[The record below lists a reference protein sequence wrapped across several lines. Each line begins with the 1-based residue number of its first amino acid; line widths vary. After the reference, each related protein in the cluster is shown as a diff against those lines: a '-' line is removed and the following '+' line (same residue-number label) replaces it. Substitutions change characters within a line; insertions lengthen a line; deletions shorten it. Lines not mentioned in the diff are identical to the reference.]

1 MKKHCSLFILT
12 GLIVAFAASSAWAV
26 GIGAYIDA
34 AGGEGYRKV
43 KSRSLED
50 SGGTATNYGF
60 RAGLVFDTCV
70 ACDSAVSYRMKLG
83 GGLFRND
90 LLTKSN
96 FNSLH
101 WSNTLA
107 FALVKNDYVKFWLGP
122 QIGFQYYR
130 GNGDR
135 LFIGTENPNAVL
147 FLGMSAPWY
156 YTGIFRERNRYSIFG
171 ADAGLAFGVN
181 INLGD
186 YVSLFFDA
194 GVTYGYRMGTQKREV
209 IAAIIP
215 YMPFNK
221 FNDRIT
227 EHGIEG
233 YASVGLMF
241 RFVDTYQ

>member
-1 MKKHCSLFILT
+1 MKKQCILFVLAA
-12 GLIVAFAASSAWAV
+12 LFVACAASSAWAV

-60 RAGLVFDTCV
+60 RAGLIFDTCV
-70 ACDSAVSYRMKLG
+70 ACDSAVSYRLKLG

-90 LLTKSN
+90 LLTKTN

-101 WSNTLA
+101 LSNTLA

-130 GNGDR
+130 GDGDR

-147 FLGMSAPWY
+147 FLGMGAPWY
-156 YTGIFRERNRYSIFG
+156 YTGIFKERNRYSIFG

-186 YVSLFFDA
+186 YVSLFLEA
-194 GVTYGYRMGTQKREV
+194 GATYGYRLGTQKREV
-209 IAAIIP
+209 IAAVIP

-233 YASVGLMF
+233 YASAGIMF